1 MLTALTSDTDLF
13 AKINM
18 VWITFEP
25 SCAGGVWFVF
35 AISLVIDYKAK
46 LYWSKKYEELK
57 KNRCFEVSDQYQ
69 YLDNCPPTPPLT
81 QH

>member
-46 LYWSKKYEELK
+46 LWWSKKYEEL
-57 KNRCFEVSDQYQ
+57 
-69 YLDNCPPTPPLT
+69 
-81 QH
+81 